1 MFRCH
6 AALREASGFP
16 ALPTARGG
24 FGQGP
29 GAGTLW
35 DTAPSRPGPVENKIK
50 EFLLR
55 ESLLRYT
62 SIDREQR
69 SQSFISPLQRTSD
82 LLWVMNRAKLCPPP
96 PDLETTDPKIGEQRG
111 GGEGPWPCSSRSS
124 VPPWLPGQPLLSHVL
139 PSPSP
144 PARPAPPGAW
154 VL

>member
-1 MFRCH
+1 M
-6 AALREASGFP
+6 
-16 ALPTARGG
+16 
-24 FGQGP
+24 
-29 GAGTLW
+29 
-35 DTAPSRPGPVENKIK
+35 ENKIK

-111 GGEGPWPCSSRSS
+111 GGEGPWPCSSCSP
-124 VPPWLPGQPLLSHVL
+124 VPPWLPGQPLLPRVL